1 MKIRNLVGGWDNT
14 KKLAVITFF
23 SNFYFYNHV
32 GTLYQ
37 QTRGL
42 SLLQVSS
49 IWAVVTGAIFL
60 FEVPT
65 GIVADRIGRKKSV
78 VIAILLQAS
87 GEWLYLFAN
96 NYLAFVLIA
105 LLAGLGYAFLSGANE
120 ALVYDSLPT
129 DDKDNRMKRAM
140 GIVGGAYQL
149 AFCVAP
155 LVGGLVVAQLEIS
168 FFLRAILL
176 TAVSVTLAFFVS
188 LTLQEPK
195 TVYEHTERNPL
206 LMLRDGLKQIWGN
219 KKLKWIL
226 AVAVLT
232 TTFSNSL
239 LSLYQ
244 PRFAQLHIPNFWIG
258 AVLSMG
264 GLVAF
269 LIQKNIQSIEQ
280 WLGRYTFLVLS
291 LLPGL
296 TYLIIASVTL
306 PTILIPIFIVAY
318 ASMEAR
324 NPLLSAYQNAEM
336 ESKHRATT
344 LSLMNM
350 LVMLYVAGMSLVFGR
365 IADYSIP
372 LAFATIGG
380 LIIFFTL
387 VLRVDKIS
395 LYKSIATANK

>member
-23 SNFYFYNHV
+23 SNLYFYNHV

-168 FFLRAILL
+168 FFLRAI
-176 TAVSVTLAFFVS
+176 
-188 LTLQEPK
+188 
-195 TVYEHTERNPL
+195 
-206 LMLRDGLKQIWGN
+206 
-219 KKLKWIL
+219 
-226 AVAVLT
+226 
-232 TTFSNSL
+232 
-239 LSLYQ
+239 
-244 PRFAQLHIPNFWIG
+244 
-258 AVLSMG
+258 
-264 GLVAF
+264 
-269 LIQKNIQSIEQ
+269 
-280 WLGRYTFLVLS
+280 
-291 LLPGL
+291 
-296 TYLIIASVTL
+296 
-306 PTILIPIFIVAY
+306 
-318 ASMEAR
+318 
-324 NPLLSAYQNAEM
+324 
-336 ESKHRATT
+336 
-344 LSLMNM
+344 
-350 LVMLYVAGMSLVFGR
+350 
-365 IADYSIP
+365 
-372 LAFATIGG
+372 
-380 LIIFFTL
+380 
-387 VLRVDKIS
+387 
-395 LYKSIATANK
+395 